1 MSVGPRPHATRSPSE
16 LVNDPIV
23 DNNSDHRVTTTSI
36 HQPSRSDP
44 QFTARV
50 IVGPPPWLQAAQ
62 NERQAHEAKVQK
74 ERSEADETP
83 QPPATST
90 HRDATDQNKT
100 ETALQSCSGA
110 QLGPFASVPS
120 VQPTT
125 GYTEA
130 GLTTLDPVATHSVDR
145 TSPGIAV
152 TSASPTAQFVQHS
165 LSRGDVLDA
174 ADEPIPDGY
183 WDQLPP
189 GFSEE
194 QAAVM
199 WVKKSKPFCRR
210 CTLRHPPPHNQR
222 VTRTQSSGTSWSNYR
237 SSVRKRIR
245 RGALRE
251 QEQQLRSQPPPPSLH
266 PQSDP

>member
-16 LVNDPIV
+16 VVSDTIA
-23 DNNSDHRVTTTSI
+23 DGNSDHRVTTTSV

-44 QFTARV
+44 QFTARI

-62 NERQAHEAKVQK
+62 NEKQAHEAWVQK

-90 HRDATDQNKT
+90 RHDATNQNKT
-100 ETALQSCSGA
+100 ETALQSRSGA

-130 GLTTLDPVATHSVDR
+130 GLTTPDPIAARGVGR
-145 TSPGIAV
+145 TSPGIAAISV
-152 TSASPTAQFVQHS
+152 SPTAPSVQHS
-165 LSRGDVLDA
+165 LSRGDILDA
-174 ADEPIPDGY
+174 ADEPFPDRY
-183 WDQLPP
+183 WDELPP
-189 GFSEE
+189 GFSKA
-194 QAAVM
+194 QAAFM
-199 WVKKSKPFCRR
+199 WVKKSRPICPR
-210 CTLRHPPPHNQR
+210 CAMSHPPPHNHR
-222 VTRTQSSGTSWSNYR
+222 VTQAQRSRTARRTYKAW
-237 SSVRKRIR
+237 VRQLIK
-245 RGALRE
+245 RGARHE
-251 QEQQLRSQPPPPSLH
+251 EGQQLQSQPQTPPLH